1 MPEFETESGVIFYE
15 IGGQSAAHAPTI
27 TLLHNFMSTGR
38 AAWGSIAPALGEHYR
53 LLIPDLPG
61 HGRSQGYPPGFV
73 HADMARQVAAL
84 IHAEGAQDG
93 HLAGCSS
100 GGMIAQLLVH
110 HGLMMPQTLTLV
122 STTYSTNPA
131 TTHNPNRITP
141 EDFKAGAKWMEATAR
156 LHDPHHY
163 AGYYAEVLLP
173 AFRQLTGESAIDLTL
188 DDLHSWSMPVCI
200 IHGAEDEFFPTS
212 IVEAM
217 AQALPN
223 AELNLIPEQT
233 HALLFRQPWQVRQLM
248 LDFLTRHLARHLAPS
263 SPTASIPPGK
273 ETG

>member
-1 MPEFETESGVIFYE
+1 MPEFKTASGVIVYE
-15 IGGQSAAHAPTI
+15 ISGQAATQAPTI

-38 AAWGSIAPALGEHYR
+38 AAWGSIAPALAEHYR

-61 HGRSQGYPPGFV
+61 HGRSQGYPPGFQ
-73 HADMARQVAAL
+73 HKEMARQVAAL
-84 IHAEGAQDG
+84 IQAEGAQDG

-110 HGLMMPQTLTLV
+110 QGLMRPQTLTLV

-131 TTHNPNRITP
+131 TTHNPNRITV
-141 EDFKAGAKWMEATAR
+141 EDFKAGANWMEATAR

-163 AGYYAEVLLP
+163 AGYYAEVLL
-173 AFRQLTGESAIDLTL
+173 AGFRKLTGASAIDLAL
-188 DDLHSWSMPVCI
+188 DDLRTWPMPVCI
-200 IHGAEDEFFPTS
+200 IHGAEDEFFPPS

-217 AQALPN
+217 AQALPD

-233 HALLFRQPWQVRQLM
+233 HALLFRQPWQVRQIM
-248 LDFLTRHLARHLAPS
+248 LDFLTRHRTL
-263 SPTASIPPGK
+263 SPHALIATPGK
-273 ETG
+273 EPG